1 MEGRALIY
9 RRCDTDD
16 LRPQVD
22 EQTRARGPKFLKA
35 LGICET
41 KKRQIPEHSLISREP
56 IRGCRVIAGRAHLRI
71 DGMPILDRRRLVG
84 AMLPAS
90 LAISSI
96 ASSARRPRASAL
108 KFGPAHHF
116 SFEWLA
122 RRAASLAQSGYQAA
136 APPAP
141 DLIQSIDFDVSQKIK
156 SRPEYSLWQG
166 ANLPYPVRFFHLNK
180 YVNLPVKVSAI
191 TGNTAREIVYSP
203 SYFDYDGTG
212 LGQKLPP
219 DLGFSGFRVM
229 NGPGKESDWIA
240 FQGASYFRTSGARD
254 QYGASARGIAVDTAL
269 STVEEFPRFTEL
281 FIGESLNAPV
291 AIYALL
297 EGPSLTGA
305 YQFECVRA
313 NGVTMDVHAEL
324 FIRADITRLGIAP
337 LTSMYWYGQN
347 SRSRPDWRP
356 QIHDSDGLALAT
368 GKGERIWRP
377 LIDPPSV
384 QTNSFLDTNPKGF
397 GLLQRDREFNDYQDD
412 GTFYNKRPSI
422 WVEPKANFGQ
432 GAVQL
437 VEIPTDDEIHD
448 NIVAYWQP
456 AAQVKNGDRLAVDY
470 KLYWQDEPFP
480 PKDVGRVVA
489 TRIGRGGIPGGVAP
503 KSQWKFVI
511 DFEGGPL
518 AQMATRYD
526 VQPVVTLSRGKIE
539 KPYVIKIVGTN
550 RWRAFFDVSADGSD
564 ALNLRCY
571 LKLGDKTLS
580 ETWLY
585 QFFPPS

>member
-1 MEGRALIY
+1 
-9 RRCDTDD
+9 
-16 LRPQVD
+16 
-22 EQTRARGPKFLKA
+22 
-35 LGICET
+35 
-41 KKRQIPEHSLISREP
+41 
-56 IRGCRVIAGRAHLRI
+56 
-71 DGMPILDRRRLVG
+71 MPNLDRRRLLG
-84 AMLPAS
+84 AVVPAT
-90 LAISSI
+90 LAVSSI
-96 ASSARRPRASAL
+96 ASAARPRTSRL
-108 KFGPAHHF
+108 KFGPAHPF

-122 RRAASLAQSGYQAA
+122 RRAASLAQSSYQAP
-136 APPAP
+136 APPVP
-141 DLIQSIDFDVSQKIK
+141 DLIQSIDFDVSQKIRF
-156 SRPEYSLWQG
+156 RPEYSLWQETG
-166 ANLPYPVRFFHLNK
+166 LPYPVRLFHLNR
-180 YVNLPVKVSAI
+180 YVNLPVKVSTI
-191 TGNTAREIVYSP
+191 SGNMAREIIYSP

-212 LGQKLPP
+212 LAQKLPA

-229 NGPGKESDWIA
+229 DGPTIESDWVA
-240 FQGASYFRTSGARD
+240 FQGASYFRTSGAQD

-281 FIGESLNAPV
+281 FVGESPNAPV

-305 YQFECVRA
+305 YKFECARA
-313 NGVTMDVHAEL
+313 NGVTMDVHVEL

-347 SRSRPDWRP
+347 SRWHPDWRP

-384 QTNSFLDTNPKGF
+384 QTNSFLDVNPKGF
-397 GLLQRDREFNDYQDD
+397 GLLQRDRDFNDYQDD

-422 WVEPKANFGQ
+422 WVEPKAGFGQ

-456 AAQVKNGDRLAVDY
+456 AAQVKNGDKLAVDY
-470 KLYWQDEPFP
+470 RLLWQDEPFP

-489 TRIGRGGIPGGVAP
+489 TRIGRGGIPGGLTP
-503 KSQWKFVI
+503 KNQWKFVI

-518 AQMATRYD
+518 AQMAARYD
-526 VQPVVTLSRGKIE
+526 VMPVVTLSRGNVE
-539 KPYVIKIVGTN
+539 KPYVIKVVGTN
-550 RWRAFFDVSADGSD
+550 RWRAFFDVSAEGSD
-564 ALNLRCY
+564 PLNLRCY
-571 LKLGDKTLS
+571 LKLGNKTLS